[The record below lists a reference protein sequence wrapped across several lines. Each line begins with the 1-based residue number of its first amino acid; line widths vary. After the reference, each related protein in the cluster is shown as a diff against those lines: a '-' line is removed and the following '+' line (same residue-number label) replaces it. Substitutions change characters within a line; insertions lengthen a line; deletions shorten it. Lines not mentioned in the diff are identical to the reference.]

1 MNWPVIWAVARA
13 EMRLTRRLL
22 RYWVFLVI
30 GYLIGLVGYFYYG
43 ALHAFFSSYSAT
55 VGSVG
60 PRYLIGAVG
69 LYYLMVFMIGLVF
82 LGFDLRSRDRRE
94 RIVEVLDSRPITNF
108 ELVFG
113 RFLGVLLPS
122 WVPVVLL
129 AALMEGLGLL
139 LPLLGSPVGERI
151 EPVSLVAYVFFMA
164 LPAFSFSLAVVFLV
178 TLVVRHRLL
187 AAVVALAVLG
197 GMFFATLRLPL
208 TFGPFSDVTG
218 AYMVNFPS
226 DIVPGIADRVGW
238 LQRIAVLLAAFGL
251 LGLASVIHPRLD
263 GGSRPRGAAQ
273 AGLVLL
279 TAVALMAVGYGWRTG
294 ELAQLEAWKEA
305 HAART
310 EQAIPDMV
318 RLSGTVTIN
327 PGRELTLDLE
337 LQFRAPDDTAIET
350 ALFTLNPGLE
360 VVEAE
365 TPGGDAVEVHHENG
379 LLELALAAPLAAGQE
394 TTIRLRTIGR
404 PNNWFA
410 YLDNVKTPE
419 ALTALQGQ
427 LFLLGFERG
436 IFDRRYVALMP
447 GTRWLPATGVDVGRG
462 DTRTRARDFFEV
474 DLTVELPEGWLA
486 AGPGRRQDA
495 DGGEGVRYRFDPGA
509 PMHEVA
515 LIASRFE
522 SFAIDVE
529 GVHLEVLL
537 SPKHTK
543 NMEVLED
550 AAGEVRTW
558 VEERLSEAA
567 EAGLGYPYD
576 GFTLV
581 EVPTVLRGFEG
592 GWRLDTAFAPPSMV
606 LLRESGFPTARFDV
620 PFRKPESWQD
630 REGGLPRAKRQRL
643 EAFCVNDFSGGALF
657 SGASRSF
664 FRDQTAAYG
673 ADALAVNFVVE
684 ELANLVLTDRRSYF
698 SAHLFGPELGQAIQQ
713 TITSYFAAGRRDANF
728 ASAMIDAFTSR
739 PEVWSAVLGTSL
751 RDLDPWEDPQRAF
764 DALTL
769 KAGALA
775 QSLYD
780 GLGADATAKLL
791 ATLRERYRGETF
803 GLAELVAVGAELDPE
818 LNELFE
824 DWLTTVDLPGF
835 VAGEAAAFR
844 LADGPDGAPR
854 YQVTI
859 EVRNDEPV
867 PGVFRMTTR
876 VGEGGEAS
884 REESDPVRIG
894 GQSALRWSTILS
906 QPPTGIWVDPYLS
919 LNRDAF
925 RVPLPPIDEANIVT
939 AEALEGV
946 EEMPWSAGDP
956 ETITMDDLDDGFEV
970 VNGSQGSGF
979 RLAGRGVDRE
989 TDQGL
994 PLQDSGGVPREWSR
1008 ATSSS
1013 SWGRYRHTVAYVRP
1027 GEGEGRAT
1035 FTSEVPRGGAWEL
1048 EIHLP
1053 HKQRFRRARNWG
1065 VWTLTV
1071 TDASGDREVTF
1082 DAGAAE
1088 RGWSLV
1094 ETFELTGGGVSVSLS
1109 DETDGQVVVADAVR
1123 WRPAN
1128 RTNENEVEE

>member
-13 EMRLTRRLL
+13 EMRLTRRLV

-30 GYLIGLVGYFYYG
+30 GYLIGLAGYFYY
-43 ALHAFFSSYSAT
+43 ASLHAFFSSYSAT
-55 VGSVG
+55 VGSIG

-113 RFLGVLLPS
+113 RFLGVLLPA
-122 WVPVVLL
+122 WVPVALL
-129 AALMEGLGLL
+129 AVLMEGLGLV

-151 EPVSLVAYVFFMA
+151 EPVSLFVYVFFMA
-164 LPAFSFSLAVVFLV
+164 IPAFSFSLAVVFLV
-178 TLVVRHRLL
+178 TLVVRHRLA
-187 AAVVALAVLG
+187 AAVLALAVLG

-208 TFGPFSDVTG
+208 TVGPFFDVSG

-226 DIVPGIADRVGW
+226 DIVPGIADGVGW
-238 LQRIAVLLAAFGL
+238 LQRFAVLLAAFAL

-263 GGSRPRGAAQ
+263 GGSRPRGAVG
-273 AGLVLL
+273 AGLGLVV
-279 TAVALMAVGYGWRTG
+279 AVAMMAVGSSWRAAP
-294 ELAQLEAWKEA
+294 LAQLESWKEV
-305 HAART
+305 HAARVD
-310 EQAIPDMV
+310 EPVPDIV
-318 RLSGTVTIN
+318 SLSGNVRVE
-327 PGRELTLDLE
+327 PGRELGLDLE
-337 LQFRAPDDTAIET
+337 LRFRAPDDAAIES

-360 VVEAE
+360 VIEAE
-365 TPGGDAVEVHHENG
+365 VANGGTVEVRHADG
-379 LLELALAAPLAAGQE
+379 LLELGLPATLAAGQE
-394 TTIRLRTIGR
+394 TTVRLRCAGR
-404 PNNWFA
+404 PDTWFA

-447 GTRWLPATGVDVGRG
+447 GIRWLPAAGPEVGRG

-474 DLTVELPEGWLA
+474 DLSVELPEGWLA
-486 AGPGRRQDA
+486 AGPGRRRD
-495 DGGEGVRYRFDPGA
+495 DGDGDDVRFRFNPGA

-515 LIASRFE
+515 LMASRFE
-522 SFAIDVE
+522 SFAVDVE
-529 GVHLEVLL
+529 GVHLELLL
-537 SPKHTK
+537 SPKHTQ
-543 NMEVLED
+543 NVEALSD

-558 VEERLSEAA
+558 LEERLADAA
-567 EAGLGYPYD
+567 GSGLAYPYD
-576 GFTLV
+576 GLTLV
-581 EVPTVLRGFEG
+581 EVPTVLRGYEG
-592 GWRLDTAFAPPSMV
+592 GWRLDTALAPPTMV

-620 PFRKPESWQD
+620 PFRNPERWQD

-664 FRDQTAAYG
+664 FRSQTAAFG

-684 ELANLVLTDRRSYF
+684 ELASLVLTDRRSYF
-698 SAHLFGPELGQAIQQ
+698 SAHLFGPELGQAVQQ
-713 TITSYFAAGRRDANF
+713 TVTSYFAAGRRDANF

-739 PEVWSAVLGTSL
+739 PDVWSAVLGTSL
-751 RDLDPWEDPQRAF
+751 RDLDPWQDPQQAF

-775 QSLYD
+775 QAIYD
-780 GLGADATAKLL
+780 GLGADATAQLL
-791 ATLRERYRGETF
+791 ATLRERYRGTTF
-803 GLAELVAVGAELDPE
+803 DLADLVAAGAELDPDLE
-818 LNELFE
+818 ELFE
-824 DWLTTVDLPGF
+824 DWLTTVELPGF
-835 VAGEAAAFR
+835 VAGKSEAFR

-854 YQVTI
+854 YQVI
-859 EVRNDEPV
+859 MEVRNDEPV

-876 VGEGGEAS
+876 IGEGGEAS
-884 REESDPVRIG
+884 REDSDPVRIG
-894 GQSALRWSTILS
+894 GQAAVRWATVLS
-906 QPPTGIWVDPYLS
+906 QPPSGIWVDPYLS

-925 RVPLPPIDEANIVT
+925 RVPLPPIDETEIVA
-939 AEALEGV
+939 AEPVEGV
-946 EEMPWSAGDP
+946 DEVPWSAGDP
-956 ETITMDDLDDGFEV
+956 ESVTVDDLDDGFTV
-970 VNGSQGSGF
+970 VDGSQGSGF
-979 RLAGRGVDRE
+979 RLAGRGVASE

-994 PLQDSGGVPREWSR
+994 PLQQFGGVPREWSR

-1013 SWGRYRHTVAYVRP
+1013 AWGRYRHTVAYVRP
-1027 GEGEGRAT
+1027 GTGEGRAT
-1035 FTSEVPRGGAWEL
+1035 FTAEVPRGGAWEL

-1053 HKQRFRRARNWG
+1053 HKERFRRARSWG
-1065 VWTLTV
+1065 VWALTV
-1071 TDASGDREVTF
+1071 SDASGDYEVAF

-1094 ETFELTGGGVSVSLS
+1094 ETFELAGGEVSVSLS
-1109 DETDGQVVVADAVR
+1109 DETEGQVVVADAVR

-1128 RTNENEVEE
+1128 RGSGNEVEE

>member
-13 EMRLTRRLL
+13 EMRLTRRLV

-30 GYLIGLVGYFYYG
+30 GYLIGLAGYFYYG

-55 VGSVG
+55 VGAVG

-113 RFLGVLLPS
+113 RFLGVLLPA

-129 AALMEGLGLL
+129 ALLMEGLGIL

-151 EPVSLVAYVFFMA
+151 EPVSLVAFIFLMA
-164 LPAFSFSLAVVFLV
+164 LPAFSFSLAMVFLV
-178 TLVVRHRLL
+178 TLVVRHRLV
-187 AAVVALAVLG
+187 AAVLALAVLG
-197 GMFFATLRLPL
+197 GMFFASLRLPL
-208 TFGPFSDVTG
+208 TYGPFFDVTG

-238 LQRIAVLLAAFGL
+238 LQRIAVMVAAFAL

-263 GGSRPRGAAQ
+263 GGSRPRGAAT
-273 AGLVLL
+273 AGVVLL
-279 TAVALMAVGYGWRTG
+279 AAVAMMAIASSWRAG
-294 ELAQLEAWKEA
+294 DLAQIETWKDA

-310 EQAIPDMV
+310 GEPVPDILS
-318 RLSGTVTIN
+318 LSGTVHID
-327 PGRELTLDLE
+327 PGRELSYDVE
-337 LQFRAPDDTAIET
+337 MVFRAPEDAALET

-365 TPGGDAVEVHHENG
+365 ARGVGAVEVHHENG
-379 LLELALAAPLAAGQE
+379 LLELGLPAPLAAGQE
-394 TTIRLRTIGR
+394 MTVSLRSVGR

-419 ALTALQGQ
+419 ALTALEGQ

-447 GTRWLPATGVDVGRG
+447 GIRWLPAAGADVGRG
-462 DTRTRARDFFEV
+462 DTRKRARDFFEI
-474 DLTVELPEGWLA
+474 DLSVELPAGWLA
-486 AGPGRRQDA
+486 AGPGRRQESG
-495 DGGEGVRYRFDPGA
+495 DGFRFEPGA

-522 SFAIDVE
+522 SYAVDVE
-529 GVHLEVLL
+529 GVHFELLL
-537 SPKHTK
+537 SPEHSK
-543 NMEVLED
+543 NVEVLSD
-550 AAGEVRTW
+550 AAGEIRTW
-558 VEERLSEAA
+558 LEEHLADAA
-567 EAGLGYPYD
+567 ESGLGYPYD

-581 EVPTVLRGFEG
+581 EVPTVLRGYEG

-620 PFRKPESWQD
+620 PFRNPEDWQD
-630 REGGLPRAKRQRL
+630 REGGMPRAKRQRL
-643 EAFCVNDFSGGALF
+643 EAFSVNDFSGGAIF

-664 FRDQTAAYG
+664 FRDQTAAFG

-684 ELANLVLTDRRSYF
+684 ELASLVLTDSRSYF
-698 SAHLFGPELGQAIQQ
+698 SAHLFGPELGQAVQQ
-713 TITSYFAAGRRDANF
+713 TVTSYFAAGRRDANF
-728 ASAMIDAFTSR
+728 ATAMIDAFTSR

-803 GLAELVAVGAELDPE
+803 DLAELIAVGAELDPG
-818 LNELFE
+818 LGELFE

-835 VAGEAAAFR
+835 VAEEGSAFR

-854 YQVTI
+854 YQVTV

-876 VGEGGEAS
+876 TGEGGEAS
-884 REESDPVRIG
+884 REDSDPVRIG
-894 GQSALRWSTILS
+894 GQSAMRWSTVLS
-906 QPPTGIWVDPYLS
+906 QPPTGIWVDSYLS
-919 LNRDAF
+919 LNREAF
-925 RVPLPPIDEANIVT
+925 RVPLPPIDETEIVS
-939 AEALEGV
+939 AEPLEGV
-946 EEMPWSAGDP
+946 EEVPWSAGDP
-956 ETITMDDLDDGFEV
+956 ETITVDDLDDGFAV

-994 PLQDSGGVPREWSR
+994 PLQDFGGLPREWSR
-1008 ATSSS
+1008 AGSSS

-1027 GEGEGRAT
+1027 GEGEGSAT
-1035 FTSEVPRGGAWEL
+1035 FASEVPRGGSWEL

-1053 HKQRFRRARNWG
+1053 HKQRFRSARSWG

-1071 TDASGDREVTF
+1071 SDASGDREVTF

-1094 ETFELTGGGVSVSLS
+1094 EAFELTGGEVSVSLS
-1109 DETDGQVVVADAVR
+1109 DQTDGQVVVADAIR

-1128 RTNENEVEE
+1128 RTVEREEEG